1 MKIKEN
7 ENIPNSEIFVLENG
21 EPTKKNI
28 EELLKNKK
36 VVIFGGGDSAL
47 DWTVELAKIAKKIIL
62 VHRRDEFK
70 AVEHTVSQMRE
81 LVKSGKVELL
91 TKYQIN
97 NILGDDNVSSVEIKN
112 NEGILETR
120 ECDEV
125 LIFHG
130 LKMELGPIND
140 WGLNLDEKQI
150 SVNTEDFET
159 NLPGIF
165 AIGDISNYPGKLK
178 LILSGFH
185 EAALAA
191 QTAFKRARPDEN
203 LVFRYTTSSKDIQEK
218 LGVK

>member
-1 MKIKEN
+1 MKK
-7 ENIPNSEIFVLENG
+7 IFFFLSIDL
-21 EPTKKNI
+21 KNI
-28 EELLKNKK
+28 EAIRYYNKNYYKDKK
-36 VVIFGGGDSAL
+36 IVIFGGGDSAL
-47 DWTVELAKIAKKIIL
+47 DWTVELAKIAKNIIL

-70 AVEHTVSQMRE
+70 AVEHTVNQMRE

-97 NILGDDNVSSVEIKN
+97 NILGDDKVSSIEIKS
-112 NEGILETR
+112 NEGNLETR

-125 LIFHG
+125 LVFHG

>member
-1 MKIKEN
+1 
-7 ENIPNSEIFVLENG
+7 
-21 EPTKKNI
+21 
-28 EELLKNKK
+28 
-36 VVIFGGGDSAL
+36 
-47 DWTVELAKIAKKIIL
+47 
-62 VHRRDEFK
+62 
-70 AVEHTVSQMRE
+70 
-81 LVKSGKVELL
+81 
-91 TKYQIN
+91 
-97 NILGDDNVSSVEIKN
+97 
-112 NEGILETR
+112 
-120 ECDEV
+120 
-125 LIFHG
+125 
-130 LKMELGPIND
+130 MELGPIND

-191 QTAFKRARPDEN
+191 QTAFKRARPNEN

>member
-1 MKIKEN
+1 MCIRDRAIREFSSITGKTYKELCSAGS
-7 ENIPNSEIFVLENG
+7 IL
-21 EPTKKNI
+21 TTDT
-28 EELLKNKK
+28 LNKCHQYAK
-36 VVIFGGGDSAL
+36 ERVKYPVDIISTPM
-47 DWTVELAKIAKKIIL
+47 TVN
-62 VHRRDEFK
+62 
-70 AVEHTVSQMRE
+70 QMRE

>member
-1 MKIKEN
+1 
-7 ENIPNSEIFVLENG
+7 
-21 EPTKKNI
+21 
-28 EELLKNKK
+28 
-36 VVIFGGGDSAL
+36 
-47 DWTVELAKIAKKIIL
+47 
-62 VHRRDEFK
+62 
-70 AVEHTVSQMRE
+70 MRE

-150 SVNTEDFET
+150 SVNTQDFET